1 MDPQTT
7 VTINTRPLDKD
18 NQVSVTSVQMKLRVG
33 EPQSFTVSVKAADN
47 FPLDFYMLMDLSGSA
62 YNSLEFVKNVTQQIV
77 GTIANLTLKFQ
88 VGFGTFVDKPTPP
101 FSSPLALNLSYTL
114 SDGQQSAC
122 SSLHCSRPVSYEHVV
137 NLTNSTEHFSQLLQ
151 NIVISVSSDD
161 AEGTLDAMMQAV
173 VCTDTVGWR
182 AEARKV
188 LFVMTDDLIHTAG
201 DGRLAGIYRPN
212 DAMCHTK
219 FDSMANK
226 TLYADSAAL
235 TYDYPTLE
243 QMRMVLEEFGV
254 VPVFAVSGFH
264 DYFSMLATPDKLGG
278 YTSKYD
284 IGSHG
289 SNNLLNIIK
298 ETYQHVTSHVR
309 MKHGH
314 HDSITISIV
323 TFCPN
328 GSAKNENKSQ
338 CYNVS
343 GQTVDFNVTVNLT
356 SCTETLKTHAFRE
369 HMRIPGFGQFLL
381 TVEGICTCDCETETD
396 LFSETCSK
404 NGNLTCGQC
413 ECFEGWTGNDCS
425 CSSTASCP
433 RGSNDKVCSG
443 RGSCVCGQ
451 CVCHQPN
458 TTHSGVPM
466 SLVFGT
472 SCECDNFLCD
482 KGLNGLVCSGQG
494 TCECSNSEYTCSCY
508 YSNIT
513 GHQYEGNACQCSYD
527 NCVNPMDPCHN
538 TDNAICPLCNLHGNC
553 IQCRLPY
560 PSCQCH
566 NGYHG
571 IYCQDKSNFQPCT
584 DSSIQCVVCFGRAAS
599 QGENLT
605 TACGS
610 HQCAGYSILTGP
622 QQHGY
627 QIAGSNTTYS
637 CSYTDMN
644 GCYFVYYTTQID
656 GRRLYEVEPVMCVF
670 PRWAIS
676 VVIFAFTL
684 ISGVCCIVLVKL
696 FIMVTDYKESN
707 SSSTDCV
714 YENIKLNLVE
724 PLEEQFATLHSH
736 NTTQFS
742 MEENTAYGCAQQGL
756 YDQPCIIQD
765 GDSIQEVVEEQFATS
780 HTHNATQFS
789 MEENTAYG
797 CVRKHHSDDDSIQ
810 AVVTES
816 ASYYEEVKSTPFP
829 ASSNSD
835 DPDEYEYQCVSYD

>member
-1 MDPQTT
+1 M
-7 VTINTRPLDKD
+7 
-18 NQVSVTSVQMKLRVG
+18 
-33 EPQSFTVSVKAADN
+33 
-47 FPLDFYMLMDLSGSA
+47 
-62 YNSLEFVKNVTQQIV
+62 
-77 GTIANLTLKFQ
+77 
-88 VGFGTFVDKPTPP
+88 
-101 FSSPLALNLSYTL
+101 
-114 SDGQQSAC
+114 
-122 SSLHCSRPVSYEHVV
+122 V

-151 NIVISVSSDD
+151 NITISTSSDG

-182 AEARKV
+182 EEARKV
-188 LFVMTDDLIHTAG
+188 LFVMTDDLMHTAG

-219 FDSMANK
+219 FDSTENK
-226 TLYADSAAL
+226 TLYAESAAL
-235 TYDYPTLE
+235 TYDYPSLE

-254 VPVFAVSGFH
+254 VPVFAVSGSMNIY
-264 DYFSMLATPDKLGG
+264 DYFSMLTAPDKLGG
-278 YTSKYD
+278 YISKH
-284 IGSHG
+284 IRTHG
-289 SNNLLNIIK
+289 SNNLLNVIK
-298 ETYQHVTSHVR
+298 EAYQHVTSHVTI
-309 MKHGH
+309 KHRH
-314 HDSITISIV
+314 HDSIAISV
-323 TFCPN
+323 VPFCPN
-328 GSAKNENKSQ
+328 SLIMNEGKSQ

-343 GQTVDFNVTVNLT
+343 GQTVDFNVTINLT
-356 SCTETLKTHAFRE
+356 SCTEMLKAHAFRE
-369 HMRIPGFGQFLL
+369 YMRIPGFGQFLL
-381 TVEGICTCDCETETD
+381 AAEGICTCDCETKTD
-396 LFSETCSK
+396 LFSESCSK
-404 NGNLTCGQC
+404 NGNLSCGQC
-413 ECFEGWTGNDCS
+413 ECFEGWAGNDCS

-458 TTHSGVPM
+458 TTHSGVPRP
-466 SLVFGT
+466 LVFGT

-482 KGLNGLVCSGQG
+482 KGLNSLVCSGQG

-527 NCVNPMDPCHN
+527 NCVDPMDPCHSMHN
-538 TDNAICPLCNLHGNC
+538 VTCPLCNLHGNC
-553 IQCRLPY
+553 MQCGLPY
-560 PSCQCH
+560 SSCQCH
-566 NGYHG
+566 DGYHG
-571 IYCQDKSNFQPCT
+571 IYCQNQLNLQPCT

-627 QIAGSNTTYS
+627 QIAGTGTTYS

-644 GCYFVYYTTQID
+644 GCYFGYYTTQID

-676 VVIFAFTL
+676 MVIFTFTL

-696 FIMVTDYKESN
+696 LIMATDYKETN
-707 SSSTDCV
+707 SSSIDCV

-724 PLEEQFATLHSH
+724 PLEEQFATSNSHNATQFSMEENTAYGCAQEGLYDEPHIIQVGASVQEVVEEQSATSHSN

-742 MEENTAYGCAQQGL
+742 MEENTAYGCAQEGQ
-756 YDQPCIIQD
+756 YDEPRIIQD
-765 GDSIQEVVEEQFATS
+765 GDSIQGLMKEQFATLHS
-780 HTHNATQFS
+780 SNATKFI

-797 CVRKHHSDDDSIQ
+797 CARQGQYDEPQIQDGDSTHEVI
-810 AVVTES
+810 VTES
-816 ASYYEEVKSTPFP
+816 GYYKEVNKTNPFP
-829 ASSNSD
+829 VTSANSD
-835 DPDEYEYQCVSYD
+835 DSDEYL

>member
-1 MDPQTT
+1 M
-7 VTINTRPLDKD
+7 
-18 NQVSVTSVQMKLRVG
+18 
-33 EPQSFTVSVKAADN
+33 SVKAADN
-47 FPLDFYMLMDLSGSA
+47 FPLDFYMLMDVSGSA
-62 YNSLEFVKNVTQQIV
+62 YYSLRIVKNVAPQIV
-77 GTIANLTLKFQ
+77 GTIANWTSRFQ

-101 FSSPLALNLSYTL
+101 FSSLLALKLSHTVK
-114 SDGQQSAC
+114 GQQSAC
-122 SSLHCSRPVSYEHVV
+122 TWYPCSRPVSYEHVV
-137 NLTNSTEHFSQLLQ
+137 NLTNSTEYFSQLLQ
-151 NIVISVSSDD
+151 NIVISTSPDD
-161 AEGTLDAMMQAV
+161 LEGTLDAMLQAV
-173 VCTDTVGWR
+173 VCTDIVGWR
-182 AEARKV
+182 DEARKV
-188 LFVMTDDLIHTAG
+188 LFVMTDNLMHTAG

-226 TLYADSAAL
+226 TLYTDSAAL

-254 VPVFAVSGFH
+254 VPVFAVRGFH
-264 DYFSMLATPDKLGG
+264 DYFSMFATPDKLGG

-284 IGSHG
+284 IGAHG
-289 SNNLLNIIK
+289 SNNLLNAIK
-298 ETYQHVTSHVR
+298 EAYQQVTSHVTIR
-309 MKHGH
+309 HNH
-314 HDSITISIV
+314 HDSINISV
-323 TFCPN
+323 VPSCPN
-328 GSAKNENKSQ
+328 SSAMDEGKSQ

-343 GQTVDFNVTVNLT
+343 GQTVDFNVTINLT

-369 HMRIPGFGQFLL
+369 YMRIPGFGQFLL
-381 TVEGICTCDCETETD
+381 TVGGICTCDCETETD

-627 QIAGSNTTYS
+627 QIAGSNTTHS

-644 GCYFVYYTTQID
+644 RCYFGYYATQID